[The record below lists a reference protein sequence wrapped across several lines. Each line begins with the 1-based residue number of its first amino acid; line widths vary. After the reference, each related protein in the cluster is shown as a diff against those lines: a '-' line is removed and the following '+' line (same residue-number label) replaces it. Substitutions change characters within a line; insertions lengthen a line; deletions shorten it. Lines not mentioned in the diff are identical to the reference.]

1 MTKKWTRKK
10 NQNIKKTILQPTILK
25 LKSQLLIKLERKKDK
40 YKDSNEINTPQPI
53 NVDYNPPQPIN
64 IESGRNVTYERP
76 FILIFLGKAIL
87 LIFYFLIFVLVS
99 PFLLIGLII
108 LILNPYY
115 FIIAIF
121 VIKLKGKLSEIGWA
135 MGCAA
140 VTTVYFLVGVL
151 ANIAIVIGFYRAPFI
166 IYHLIYIP
174 MKQDK
179 KKFFTKYDNFF
190 SFIPVMYLS
199 LITFFFDIF
208 VFIFCFLILFLTIH
222 RLKSLFTRLG
232 SMEYTDFLSTKMHAV
247 FFNELYYFGY
257 SWNFISQDI
266 VEPYFDMLKNLD

>member
-1 MTKKWTRKK
+1 MTRKK
-10 NQNIKKTILQPTILK
+10 KSKYKENNTSTNNSEITITAPYKTREKTLT
-25 LKSQLLIKLERKKDK
+25 
-40 YKDSNEINTPQPI
+40 YKDSNETNTPQPI

-140 VTTVYFLVGVL
+140 ITTVYFLVGVL
-151 ANIAIVIGFYRAPFI
+151 ANIAIIIGFYRVPFI

-208 VFIFCFLILFLTIH
+208 VFIVCFLILFLTIH

-257 SWNFISQDI
+257 SWNFISQDF